1 MRRRHVKIDGS
12 KVKFRFKGKSSKE
25 WNLVHTDR
33 RIARVVR
40 SLQELPKQQL
50 FQYVCEDG
58 TRGRISSQDVNE
70 YIRDVSGAEFSSRQ
84 FRTWGATC
92 AAVIAFT
99 PLEVAATEAA
109 LTRQMNEVIA
119 AIAAMLVNTRAVCR
133 SSYID
138 PAVFDEFKGGR
149 LGQLLRTRPT
159 QTNRLLKWMDAK
171 EARVLGWLKS
181 VS

>member
-1 MRRRHVKIDGS
+1 
-12 KVKFRFKGKSSKE
+12 VKFRFKGKSGKE

-40 SLQELPKQQL
+40 SLQELPGQQL

-58 TRGRISSQDVNE
+58 TRRQISSQDVNE
-70 YIRDVSGAEFSSRQ
+70 YIRDISGAEFSSRQ

-92 AAVIAFT
+92 AAVTAFT
-99 PLEVAATEAA
+99 PLEVAASEAA
-109 LTRQMNEVIA
+109 IARQMNEVIDA
-119 AIAAMLVNTRAVCR
+119 VAAMLVNTRAVCR
-133 SSYID
+133 SSYIH
-138 PAVFDEFKGGR
+138 PAVFDEFKAGR

-159 QTNRLLKWMDAK
+159 RSKRLLKWMDAE